1 MQRLSL
7 SYGFISC
14 VYVHGLVLN
23 NIHTKAKVNGVTLD
37 AGVMTGSCLLFR
49 NGVKLQLNI
58 DTVVSYERYLQTFL
72 ALLHHQILIR
82 LCYSPL
88 SGVTSMSEVTPT

>member
-1 MQRLSL
+1 MYIMCTKSSTLLQYNGFFMHRLSL

-14 VYVHGLVLN
+14 VYVHGLVSN

-49 NGVKLQLNI
+49 NGVKVQLNI
-58 DTVVSYERYLQTFL
+58 DTVVCYERY
-72 ALLHHQILIR
+72 
-82 LCYSPL
+82 
-88 SGVTSMSEVTPT
+88 